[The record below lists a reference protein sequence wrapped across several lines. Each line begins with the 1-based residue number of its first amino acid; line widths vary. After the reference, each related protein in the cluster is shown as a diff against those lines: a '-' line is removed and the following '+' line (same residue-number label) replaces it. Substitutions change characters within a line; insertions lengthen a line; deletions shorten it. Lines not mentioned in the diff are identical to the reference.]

1 MGTIS
6 ITMSGQVRPL
16 REERLRVLVEPE
28 TVALVREDGTLQL
41 ESPRTGSTYLCGP
54 MGTAI
59 WIALQQHA
67 GHVEPAVEVLAVRWN
82 RNPRWLRA
90 DFDTFIGEL
99 RDADLVSVVE

>member
-1 MGTIS
+1 
-6 ITMSGQVRPL
+6 
-16 REERLRVLVEPE
+16 
-28 TVALVREDGTLQL
+28 
-41 ESPRTGSTYLCGP
+41 